1 MDTEKTGQVP
11 RPTDEPV
18 GGAVGIERATAVT
31 VTSPGGDA
39 DTEGHSLTEEL
50 ARTMSTERVREH
62 ERMGRESARLREAR
76 PRREGGFLGR
86 FRRR

>member
-1 MDTEKTGQVP
+1 MDTQKTGQVP

-18 GGAVGIERATAVT
+18 AEVVAIGGVTAAIAAE
-31 VTSPGGDA
+31 GDDA

-62 ERMGRESARLREAR
+62 ERMSRESARLREAR
-76 PRREGGFLGR
+76 PRRDGGFLGR